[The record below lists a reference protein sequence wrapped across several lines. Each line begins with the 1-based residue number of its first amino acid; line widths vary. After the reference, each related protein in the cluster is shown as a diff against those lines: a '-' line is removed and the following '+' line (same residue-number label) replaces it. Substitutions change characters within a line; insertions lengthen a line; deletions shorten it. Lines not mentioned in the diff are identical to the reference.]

1 MFFQRQSGPCAATGG
16 ARGSRRGVAVH
27 DRSRRGPQMSATPNN
42 TLANPEQRIADLERE
57 LAECRA
63 ERDEYKAE
71 RDEALEQQTATAEV
85 LGVINSSPGDLAPV
99 FEAMLDKA
107 MRLCDIAFGTLWTFD
122 GTQFQSVAQR
132 GVPTPLAEFAAH
144 NPLVAGPATDSERVP
159 SRIGGRILQGEP
171 FVHIPDLAAEEAYRI
186 GDPHRRALVDLGGA
200 RTGLA
205 VALRKETTLLGFIM
219 FYRQEV
225 RPFTDKQTAL
235 LQNFAAQEVIAMEN
249 ARLLTETREAL
260 EQQTAT
266 AEVLGIISSSPGQL
280 EPVFDAILASAVRVC
295 AGKSGM
301 LALTEDTGFRG
312 AAAHGVGSEFP
323 ATLSRIHDPPP
334 GTGLDRLRETF
345 QTVQI
350 VDCATDPGYDP
361 VRALNPSFAAVHTT
375 LHVPI
380 LREGRLLGAIVVY
393 RDQVLPFGDNEVEL
407 VENFAKQAVIA
418 IENTRLITE
427 IREALDQQTA
437 TAEVLQVINSSPGDL
452 APVFDV
458 ILQKAHALCG
468 AAHGVMVIRE
478 GEEFRPVA
486 ANGEPAFVDAFCQLG
501 PVRPPEG
508 SGPARLIQGEQ
519 IVHFPDVQAESFL
532 QNAPPQLRRSIEIGG
547 VRTVLFVPL
556 RKDDALIGIITAF
569 RQEVQP
575 FSDKQIALLENFA
588 AQAVIAMENA
598 RLLTETREA
607 LEQQT

>member
-1 MFFQRQSGPCAATGG
+1 
-16 ARGSRRGVAVH
+16 
-27 DRSRRGPQMSATPNN
+27 MSATPNN

-99 FEAMLDKA
+99 FDALLEKA

-235 LQNFAAQEVIAMEN
+235 LQNFAAQAVIAMEN

-607 LEQQT
+607 LESRLRRPKCCK